1 MYEDKNITRQKCMA
15 FSIRIY
21 NLCKYLSEEKKEFIL
36 SKQILKAGTSIGAN
50 LSEAK
55 CAISTNDFLA
65 KVYISYKECSE
76 TLYWLELLN
85 KVNLLTEKE
94 FKSINK
100 DAEEIIKLLS
110 STIITTKNKQ
120 DKKK

>member
-1 MYEDKNITRQKCMA
+1 MV

-21 NLCKYLSEEKKEFIL
+21 NLCKYLEEEKREFIL
-36 SKQILKAGTSIGAN
+36 SKQILRAGTSIGAN

-55 CAISTNDFLA
+55 CAISTNDFLS

-76 TLYWLELLN
+76 TLYWLELIKN
-85 KVNLLTEKE
+85 INLISDKE
-94 FKSINK
+94 FNSINK

-110 STIITTKNKQ
+110 STITTVKNKK
-120 DKKK
+120 DVK

>member
-1 MYEDKNITRQKCMA
+1 MYEDNNITRQKCMA

>member
-1 MYEDKNITRQKCMA
+1 MYQDKNITRQKCMA

-21 NLCKYLSEEKKEFIL
+21 NLYKYLTEEKREFIL
-36 SKQILKAGTSIGAN
+36 SKQILRAGTSIGAN

-55 CAISTNDFLA
+55 CAISANDFLA
-65 KVYISYKECSE
+65 KVYVSYKECSE
-76 TLYWLELLN
+76 TLYWLELIKNIGLIGD
-85 KVNLLTEKE
+85 KE

-110 STIITTKNKQ
+110 STITTMRNKQ
-120 DKKK
+120 DVKK